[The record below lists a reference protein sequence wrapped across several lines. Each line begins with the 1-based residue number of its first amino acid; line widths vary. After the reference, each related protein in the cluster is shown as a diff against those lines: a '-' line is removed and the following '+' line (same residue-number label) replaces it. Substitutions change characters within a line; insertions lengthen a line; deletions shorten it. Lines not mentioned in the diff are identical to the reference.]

1 MMGGCCGGLGF
12 GGSFGIVGM
21 LINLVVTLV
30 VVGGVIWL
38 VIWLVRR
45 SAGGALFPQ
54 GKTTTPAGPS
64 GAEAS
69 LSPKE
74 ALQLRYVR
82 GEITREQY
90 LSMLKDLE

>member
-12 GGSFGIVGM
+12 GGSFGIIGM
-21 LINLVVTLV
+21 VINLVVTLV

-38 VIWLVRR
+38 IIWLVRR
-45 SAGGALFPQ
+45 AGGSALFQQ
-54 GKTTTPAGPS
+54 GSAPGNPPTPPNI
-64 GAEAS
+64 
-69 LSPKE
+69 SPKE

-90 LSMLKDLE
+90 LNMLKDLE